1 MKFLVFVTFL
11 VFLANEAVTQET
23 YKAAVF
29 DKAPVTEYRNSTVP
43 TRKEALEMMR
53 PNVDLYT
60 EQAAN
65 AGEQVRQCNL
75 G

>member
-1 MKFLVFVTFL
+1 MKFIVFVTFL

-23 YKAAVF
+23 SKAAVF
-29 DKAPVTEYRNSTVP
+29 DKAPVTEYRNRTVP

-53 PNVDLYT
+53 PNVDLYA

-65 AGEQVRQCNL
+65 AAEQVS
-75 G
+75 